1 MLSEGRVFK
10 ERSEKK
16 KGAARRE
23 GMVSQVA
30 DMKVYLEGSEKHHET
45 GGGCCIRKKN
55 TVNLFMHT
63 VPTSRVPD
71 AAVSYC
77 IIFHK
82 ALLLCKQMCGYF
94 VVEKNQG
101 LNLK

>member
-16 KGAARRE
+16 KKGAACRE

-45 GGGCCIRKKN
+45 GRLLHQKKN

-63 VPTSRVPD
+63 VSPRHSCLILYYILQNSAPVLTNVC
-71 AAVSYC
+71 A
-77 IIFHK
+77 F
-82 ALLLCKQMCGYF
+82 CG
-94 VVEKNQG
+94 
-101 LNLK
+101 